1 MTDNAQ
7 LSDIAL
13 VEQAQRELPYRST
26 AYELLMKRHQ
36 SYLYRLIFASLKD
49 SDESQ
54 DVLQDV
60 LVRVYKGLP
69 AFERKSAF
77 RTWLTTIAINRCNTR
92 HEKIKRDKQIK
103 ELLQGQIQI
112 EPEYEPAQEPDS
124 EEFGALIRGLNYQ
137 ERQILSLR
145 FIGELDLKEIA
156 DIVGLALSA
165 TKMKYYRSLEK
176 IKQQREGPPC
186 KHSVHDH

>member
-1 MTDNAQ
+1 MTDPSHLN
-7 LSDIAL
+7 DVAL
-13 VEQAQRELPYRST
+13 VEQAQRELPYRAT

-49 SDESQ
+49 ADESQ
-54 DVLQDV
+54 DVLQEV
-60 LVRVYKGLP
+60 LVRVYKALP
-69 AFERKSAF
+69 AFEGKSAF

-92 HEKIKRDKQIK
+92 HEKIKRERQIK
-103 ELLQGQIQI
+103 ELLQGQIEA
-112 EPEYEPAQEPDS
+112 EPEYEPALEPDS
-124 EEFGALIRGLNYQ
+124 EEFGTLIRGLNYQ

-176 IKQQREGPPC
+176 IKQQRE
-186 KHSVHDH
+186 